1 MLTTEEA
8 NAYIRMTLKGWKR
21 TDIKIEWAKD
31 RPSVLGTFNWTRN
44 KITLT
49 PRILRSPA
57 LFREVFLHE
66 LAHALDYAERGT
78 FLVKKNHVAHGKNW
92 RKWCWTLGIPARRFI
107 PVYEK
112 ACTEL
117 A

>member
-1 MLTTEEA
+1 MLTIEEA
-8 NAYIRMTLKGWKR
+8 NAYIRMTLRGWNR
-21 TDIKIEWAKD
+21 TDINIEWSKD
-31 RPSVLGTFNWTRN
+31 RRGILGTYNWMRN
-44 KITLT
+44 QITLT
-49 PRILRSPA
+49 PRILKSPA

-92 RKWCWTLGIPARRFI
+92 RKWCLTLRIPARRFI

-112 ACTEL
+112 ACPEL
-117 A
+117 T

>member
-1 MLTTEEA
+1 MVTIEEA
-8 NAYIRMTLKGWKR
+8 NAYIRMTLRGWNLTNVKV
-21 TDIKIEWAKD
+21 EWGKD
-31 RPSVLGTFNWTRN
+31 SRSHLGLFHWTQN

-49 PRILRSPA
+49 PRILKSPA

-92 RKWCWTLGIPARRFI
+92 RKWCLTLRIPARRFI